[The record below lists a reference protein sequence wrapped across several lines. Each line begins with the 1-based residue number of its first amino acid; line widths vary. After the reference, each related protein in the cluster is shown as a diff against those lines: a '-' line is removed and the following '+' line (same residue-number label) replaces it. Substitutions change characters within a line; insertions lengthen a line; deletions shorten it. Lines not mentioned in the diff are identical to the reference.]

1 MPCRIFEDNI
11 MEFIKK
17 LLEGQEL
24 LLQAMKEINDKVTV
38 DTVNTTS
45 TFYEALEG
53 FPLETIEQFHD
64 FESESKENERNKLVN
79 IALNPL
85 RN

>member
-53 FPLETIEQFHD
+53 FPLETIKQFHD